1 MHKFVKE
8 NFNMDILKIK
18 AVVFDCDGVMF
29 DTAVA
34 NRKYYDEVLQSFD
47 KPALNDEQFINI
59 HMMTV
64 NKAIG
69 YLFPEMGDLSIVYDY
84 LKNIGYHKFIQDM
97 VMEKGLKELLIK
109 LKDNGYIRGIAT
121 NRTNTMERV
130 LEDFHLEDY
139 FEAVVTAAMV
149 KKPKPDPEQ
158 LLLIMERFELKPD
171 EILFIGD
178 SDYDRQAA
186 ASAKVG
192 FAAFKNSKLKA
203 DFNVDSMDEIARIL
217 QIN

>member
-1 MHKFVKE
+1 
-8 NFNMDILKIK
+8 MDILKIK

-29 DTAVA
+29 DTATA
-34 NRKYYDEVLQSFD
+34 NKKYYDEVLETSG
-47 KPALNDEQFINI
+47 KPVLTEEQFVNV

-64 NKAIG
+64 TAAID
-69 YLFPEMGDLSIVYDY
+69 YLFPEMDDLSIIYDS
-84 LKNIGYHKFIQDM
+84 LKNIGYKKFIKYM
-97 VMEKGLKELLIK
+97 AMEKGLIELLIK

-121 NRTNTMERV
+121 NRTNTMEKV
-130 LEDFHLEDY
+130 LQDFHIEDY
-139 FEAVVTAAMV
+139 FEVVVTAAKV

-158 LLLIMERFELKPD
+158 LFVIMEKFDLHSD

-186 ASAKVG
+186 ASAGVKFTG
-192 FAAFKNSKLKA
+192 FKNPALTA
-203 DFNVDSMDEIARIL
+203 DFNVNSMNEIAGIL

>member
-1 MHKFVKE
+1 
-8 NFNMDILKIK
+8 MDIIKIK

-34 NRKYYDEVLQSFD
+34 NRKYYDEVLKCFD
-47 KPALNDEQFINI
+47 KPALNEEQFVNI

-64 NKAIG
+64 INAID
-69 YLFPEMGDLSIVYDY
+69 YLFPEMDDLSTVYDS
-84 LKNIGYHKFIQDM
+84 LKNIGYKKFIKHM
-97 VMEKGLKELLIK
+97 SMEKGLKELLIK

-121 NRTNTMERV
+121 NRTNTMEKV
-130 LEDFHLEDY
+130 LEDFDLEAY
-139 FEAVVTAAMV
+139 FEVVVTAATV

-171 EILFIGD
+171 EIFFIGD

-192 FAAFKNSKLKA
+192 FAAFRNPKLKA

-217 QIN
+217 LIN

>member
-1 MHKFVKE
+1 
-8 NFNMDILKIK
+8 MDISKIK

-29 DTAVA
+29 DTAIA
-34 NRKYYDEVLQSFD
+34 NRKYYDEVLQTFG
-47 KPALNDEQFINI
+47 KPVLNEEQFANV

-64 NKAIG
+64 TAAIE
-69 YLFPEMGDLSIVYDY
+69 YLFPEMDDLLNIYDS
-84 LKNIGYHKFIQDM
+84 LKDIGYKKFIKHM
-97 VMEKGLKELLIK
+97 IMEKGLKELLIK

-121 NRTNTMERV
+121 NRTNTMEKV
-130 LEDFHLEDY
+130 LRDFHLETC
-139 FEAVVTAAMV
+139 FEVVVTAAKV

-158 LLLIMERFELKPD
+158 LLLIMEKFDLKPD
-171 EILFIGD
+171 EFFFIGD

-186 ASAKVG
+186 ASAKVK
-192 FAAFKNSKLKA
+192 FAAFKNSALTA

>member
-1 MHKFVKE
+1 
-8 NFNMDILKIK
+8 MDILKIK

-29 DTAVA
+29 DTALA
-34 NRKYYDEVLQSFD
+34 NRKYYDEVLQNFD
-47 KPALNDEQFINI
+47 KPALNDEQFVNI

-64 NKAIG
+64 SAAIE
-69 YLFPEMGDLSIVYDY
+69 YLFPEMDDLSIVYDN
-84 LKNIGYHKFIQDM
+84 LKNIGYKKFIKHM
-97 VMEKGLKELLIK
+97 SMEKGLKELLIK

-121 NRTNTMERV
+121 NRTNTMEKV
-130 LEDFHLEDY
+130 LEDFDLEAY
-139 FEAVVTAAMV
+139 FEVVVTAATV

-171 EILFIGD
+171 EIFFIGD

-192 FAAFKNSKLKA
+192 FAAFRNPKLKA

-217 QIN
+217 LIN